1 MREVSFSI
9 LVLGIL
15 FIRKVAWGRISR
27 RLQYALWLLPFC
39 YLLISSVWSVPS
51 SFSIENG
58 ISRLAGQWKGTEAD
72 SMGTPE
78 TEVLSVFLGKVQGKQ
93 DGVDRQDSVAG
104 QVGNGRQDATG
115 RQEDVV
121 KADGADKVVT
131 DNLDSVGNQAGN
143 DRQDSSDKQGT
154 GKGIPDREDSGEAGN
169 VFSRQ
174 TVTESGLAT
183 EGRFGKMLLYIRYG
197 GTAGILLWM
206 FAANVWFGIRCRK
219 QRVYWGRDRQSG
231 LKIYLLDSV
240 TSPFLFL
247 GNIYMGTDMT
257 AEKTRFRHVVTHE
270 MCHYRHGDNL
280 WRLLRS
286 LFAAFYWYNPFV
298 WVAMEFARRDCE
310 LACDEAAVT
319 LLGQRQAKDYG
330 YTLLSIAGKKSK
342 KGTYFTM
349 ATTMQGSTRKLAERI
364 RILADRRNPSKA
376 VTAGVLLLA
385 VLLTGCTFT
394 SGKEPSQEQTGQETG
409 QTNLSG
415 AAAEEV
421 DNGSVT
427 EGLSVESMESGGQTG
442 QGEQAGQ
449 AGQTGQGEQATQT
462 ELAEQAMQK
471 EMNEQVTQA
480 EAGKTTQ
487 GEATTNI
494 YNKVKYWNHFFY
506 YVDTQGIKR
515 IGENS
520 KTVEVIVPQT
530 GIHSFTLDKEG
541 AVYYSLSSPEEA
553 GIYVLPQGEQE
564 PVKLIDW
571 KKDYWRLAVLQAAD
585 GIIYLEMGDTC
596 EAYQLQED
604 GVSGGRKATRL
615 SDTENPVFQALERC
629 GLSGTDIRNLP
640 TGYSVAL
647 TEYQRMV
654 LRLPEEQTLQLYD
667 TQKGQRIAKL
677 AECQNDILMMPQ
689 GVIYKKQTGDIYFQS
704 WTEGENANQ
713 LLYQPAAYEGKD
725 INYGT
730 YDEGYLYGF
739 WEEAGNS
746 TLVRIS
752 FEDKQENTNTSDS
765 DAQNRRDFTR
775 KVQELNTFDGV
786 NRAVDLG
793 LSVNHG
799 MISYWQDDKMVWEE
813 PKVLIEE
820 Y

>member
-1 MREVSFSI
+1 MREISFSI

-15 FIRKVAWGRISR
+15 FIRKAAWGKISR

-39 YLLISSVWSVPS
+39 YLLISPVWSVPS

-58 ISRLAGQWKGTEAD
+58 ISHLAGQWKETEAD

-78 TEVLSVFLGKVQGKQ
+78 VEVLSVLLGKAQGKQ
-93 DGVDRQDSVAG
+93 DGVDSQNSVAG

-115 RQEDVV
+115 RQEDTTKV
-121 KADGADKVVT
+121 DGADKVVT
-131 DNLDSVGNQAGN
+131 DNLDSVYNQTGN
-143 DRQDSSDKQGT
+143 DRQDSSDKQET
-154 GKGIPDREDSGEAGN
+154 EKGIADREDSGKAGS
-169 VFSRQ
+169 VFPRQ
-174 TVTESGLAT
+174 TVTESGLVT
-183 EGRFGKMLLYIRYG
+183 EGQLRKILPYIRYG
-197 GTAGILLWM
+197 GTIGILLWM

-286 LFAAFYWYNPFV
+286 LCAAFYWYNPFV
-298 WVAMEFARRDCE
+298 WVAMEFAKRDCE

-319 LLGQRQAKDYG
+319 LLGQGQAKAYG
-330 YTLLSIAGKKSK
+330 YTLLSIAGKKSR

-364 RILADRRNPSKA
+364 RILADRRNSSKA

-394 SGKEPSQEQTGQETG
+394 SGKEPSQEQTRQEIG
-409 QTNLSG
+409 QTNRFG
-415 AAAEEV
+415 AAAEEIE
-421 DNGSVT
+421 NGSVT
-427 EGLSVESMESGGQTG
+427 EGLSAEFMESGGQTG
-442 QGEQAGQ
+442 QGERAGQ
-449 AGQTGQGEQATQT
+449 AGQTGQGEKATQT

-471 EMNEQVTQA
+471 EMNEQVTQTA
-480 EAGKTTQ
+480 QDGAI
-487 GEATTNI
+487 TNI
-494 YNKVKYWNHFFY
+494 YNRVKYWNHFFY
-506 YVDTQGIKR
+506 YADTQGIKR

-553 GIYVLPQGEQE
+553 GIYVLPQGEQQ
-564 PVKLIDW
+564 PVRLIDW
-571 KKDYWRLAVLQAAD
+571 KKDYWRLAMLQVAD
-585 GIIYLEMGDTC
+585 GIIYLEMGDAC
-596 EAYQLQED
+596 EAYQLSEN
-604 GVSGGRKATRL
+604 GENSGRKATRL

-629 GLSGTDIRNLP
+629 GLSGGDIRNLP
-640 TGYSVAL
+640 AGYSVAL
-647 TEYQRMV
+647 TEYHRMV
-654 LRLPEEQTLQLYD
+654 LRLPEEQTLRLYD
-667 TQKGQRIAKL
+667 TQNGQQITKL
-677 AECQNDILMMPQ
+677 VECQNDILMMPQ

-739 WEEAGNS
+739 WEEQGNS

-752 FEDKQENTNTSDS
+752 FEDKQENTDTSDS
-765 DAQNRRDFTR
+765 DAQNRGGFTR

-799 MISYWQDDKMVWEE
+799 MISYWQDDEMVWEE
-813 PKVLIEE
+813 SEVIIEG

>member
-39 YLLISSVWSVPS
+39 YLLISPVWSVPS

-78 TEVLSVFLGKVQGKQ
+78 TEVLSVLLGKAQGKQ
-93 DGVDRQDSVAG
+93 DSRDSVAG

-115 RQEDVV
+115 RQEDTT
-121 KADGADKVVT
+121 KADGTDKLVT
-131 DNLDSVGNQAGN
+131 DNPDSVGNQAGT

-154 GKGIPDREDSGEAGN
+154 GKGITDREDSGEAGN

-174 TVTESGLAT
+174 TVTESGLTT

-197 GTAGILLWM
+197 GIAGILLWM
-206 FAANVWFGIRCRK
+206 FIANVWFGIRCRK

-286 LFAAFYWYNPFV
+286 LCAAFYWYNPFV

-319 LLGQRQAKDYG
+319 LLGQRQAKAYG

-376 VTAGVLLLA
+376 VTVGVLLLA

-415 AAAEEV
+415 AAAEEKE
-421 DNGSVT
+421 NGSVT
-427 EGLSVESMESGGQTG
+427 EGLSAESLESGGQTG
-442 QGEQAGQ
+442 QGEQTTQTGSNGQ
-449 AGQTGQGEQATQT
+449 AMQTEVNEQATQT
-462 ELAEQAMQK
+462 AQDGAI
-471 EMNEQVTQA
+471 
-480 EAGKTTQ
+480 
-487 GEATTNI
+487 TNI
-494 YNKVKYWNHFFY
+494 YNRVKYWNHFFY
-506 YVDTQGIKR
+506 YADTQGIKR

-541 AVYYSLSSPEEA
+541 AVYYSFSSPEEA
-553 GIYVLPQGEQE
+553 GIYVLPQGEQQ

-571 KKDYWRLAVLQAAD
+571 KKDYWRLAMLQVAD
-585 GIIYLEMGDTC
+585 GIVYLEMGDTC

-604 GVSGGRKATRL
+604 GENSGRKATRL

-629 GLSGTDIRNLP
+629 GLSGGDIRNLP
-640 TGYSVAL
+640 AGYSVAL
-647 TEYQRMV
+647 TEYHRMV
-654 LRLPEEQTLQLYD
+654 LRLPEEQILQLYD
-667 TQKGQRIAKL
+667 TQNGQQIAKL
-677 AECQNDILMMPQ
+677 TECQNDILMMPQ

-739 WEEAGNS
+739 WEEQGNS

-752 FEDKQENTNTSDS
+752 FEDKQENADTSDS
-765 DAQNRRDFTR
+765 DAQNRRGFTR

-799 MISYWQDDKMVWEE
+799 VVSYWQDDKMVWEE
-813 PKVLIEE
+813 PKVIIEE